1 MIKKIPQDLYVNF
14 KSASFLLGLYTAY
27 AGLTYVTQV
36 KQETQNFHR
45 LWNIIGVVLMT
56 LLSW

>member
-36 KQETQNFHR
+36 KQETQNLHR
-45 LWNIIGVVLMT
+45 LWNIIGIVHT
-56 LLSW
+56 F